1 MAEAKEISAAHATM
15 PVSGRKSL
23 IVKILNCKS
32 FAIKVLQGFCAE
44 HMRRTRMFT
53 DDCET

>member
-44 HMRRTRMFT
+44 HMYRTRMFT
-53 DDCET
+53 YDREI